1 MMSYAEDGVFENKI
15 VIGQTIGI
23 SGDVAG
29 PVKEML
35 EGSQAYF
42 DFINKS
48 GGIHGRKIELKILD
62 DEFNPLKTLANT
74 EILVKKEHVFALF
87 QSRGTPHTESILPIL
102 TSFQIPLIAPI
113 TGSSVFYEKKY
124 RYLFNTRA
132 KYQDEIRKGVEHFFT
147 MGIKEVSLIYVNDA
161 FGIDGLTGFNKAMS
175 RYKLNP
181 IAIYHIDRVT
191 PNIDTTVNTL
201 VKTTSKAVIVVSS
214 SSSAVE
220 IIKNLR
226 VKNSAI
232 QIMTLSNNSSQSFV
246 NSLGSLGYGIIV
258 SQIMPAPHLMTSMLG
273 QEFKKIAQANGVA
286 PTYAAMEGFVTA
298 KVLVEGLK
306 RSGSNPTRSSLIRGL
321 ETMRQFDL
329 GGLVINYDEQNHD
342 GSEFIELTIISKTG
356 QFLR

>member
-1 MMSYAEDGVFENKI
+1 MMAYAEDGVFENKI

-35 EGSQAYF
+35 EGSRAYF
-42 DFINKS
+42 DFINTS

-62 DEFNPLKTLANT
+62 DEFNPLKTLANA

-87 QSRGTPHTESILPIL
+87 QSRGTPHTERILPVL

-113 TGSSVFYEKKY
+113 TGSSVFYERKY

-132 KYQDEIRKGVEHFFT
+132 KYQDEISKGVEHFFT
-147 MGIKEVSLIYVNDA
+147 TGINEVSLIYVNDA
-161 FGIDGLTGFNKAMS
+161 FGMDGFAGFSKAMS

-181 IAIYHIDRVT
+181 IATYHIDRIS
-191 PNIDTTVNTL
+191 PDINATVNAL
-201 VKTTSKAVIVVSS
+201 VNTSSKAVIIVASS
-214 SSSAVE
+214 STTVE

-226 VKNSAI
+226 VKNNAI

-246 NSLGSLGYGIIV
+246 NSLGPLGYGVIV
-258 SQIMPAPHLMTSMLG
+258 SQIMPPPHLMTSMLG

-286 PTYAAMEGFVTA
+286 PTYAAMEGFVAA
-298 KVLVEGLK
+298 KVLVEGIK
-306 RSGSNPTRSSLIRGL
+306 RSGSNPTRTGLIKGL
-321 ETMRQFDL
+321 ETMRNFDL
-329 GGLVINYDEQNHD
+329 GGLVISYDEQNHD
-342 GSEFIELTIISKTG
+342 GSKFIELSIISKTD